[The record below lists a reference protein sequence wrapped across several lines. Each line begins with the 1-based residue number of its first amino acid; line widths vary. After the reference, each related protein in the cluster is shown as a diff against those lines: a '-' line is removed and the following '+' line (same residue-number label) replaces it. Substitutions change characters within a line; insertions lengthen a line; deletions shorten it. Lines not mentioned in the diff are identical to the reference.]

1 MTAYVIANLHE
12 VTDPDTYEE
21 YARLAGPTIAK
32 HHGKLVILGKDI
44 TIIEGSWTGNQ
55 VLVVEFPSR
64 AAFEGWYQSDEY
76 APLIE
81 MRKISLIA
89 DVIVIDND

>member
-12 VTDPDTYEE
+12 VTDPETYQE

-32 HHGKLVILGKDI
+32 HQGKMVILGKDI
-44 TIIEGSWTGNQ
+44 TAVEGSWTGNQ
-55 VLVVEFPSR
+55 VLIVEFPNR
-64 AAFEGWYQSDEY
+64 AAFEGWYASDEY
-76 APLIE
+76 KPLID
-81 MRKISLIA
+81 MRKSSLIA

>member
-1 MTAYVIANLHE
+1 MAAYLIANLHE
-12 VTDPDTYEE
+12 VTDPETYEE

-32 HHGKLVILGKDI
+32 LQGRLVIMGKDI
-44 TIIEGSWTGNQ
+44 TTIEGSWNGNQ
-55 VLVVEFPSR
+55 VAIFEFPSR

-81 MRKISLIA
+81 MRKSSLIA
-89 DVIVIDND
+89 DAIVIDDD

>member
-1 MTAYVIANLHE
+1 VTAYVIANLHE
-12 VTDPDTYEE
+12 VTDTETYEE

-32 HHGKLVILGKDI
+32 HQGKLVILGKDI
-44 TIIEGSWTGNQ
+44 TTIEGSWTGNQ

-81 MRKISLIA
+81 MRKNSLIA

>member
-32 HHGKLVILGKDI
+32 HQGKLVILGKDI
-44 TIIEGSWTGNQ
+44 TTIEGSWTGNQ

-81 MRKISLIA
+81 MRKNSLIA